1 MVKLPQQDPLRSLE
15 ARLSALKEEG
25 ADKPT
30 KPGIAKPMTGYSLA
44 FAIATDLVSGVLGGA
59 FLGWLFDRWLETAPW
74 GMVGFFIVGS
84 IAGMWNAYRTAR
96 GYDAG
101 MGFRPLPT
109 GPDAGPDERDRAPR
123 ERRQERGGE

>member
-1 MVKLPQQDPLRSLE
+1 MVKLPQQDPLRDLE
-15 ARLSALKEEG
+15 ARLANLKDETAG
-25 ADKPT
+25 KPT

-44 FAIATDLVSGVLGGA
+44 FAIATDLVGGILGGG
-59 FLGWLFDRWLETAPW
+59 FLGWAFDRWLETAPW